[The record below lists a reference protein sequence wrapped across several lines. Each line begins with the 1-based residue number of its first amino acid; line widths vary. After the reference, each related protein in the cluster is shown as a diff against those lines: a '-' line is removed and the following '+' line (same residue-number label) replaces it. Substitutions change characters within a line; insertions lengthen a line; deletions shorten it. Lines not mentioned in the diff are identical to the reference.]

1 MEGKM
6 LAEFSGM
13 ITRMR
18 ESSLLVQ
25 ARVGSPEERFNRQL
39 ARRAGGIP
47 ADELMAPPNRS

>member
-1 MEGKM
+1 M